1 VGVVKLSDELWLGT
15 KDQSNCEIAR
25 SLRNIFKYS
34 ATSNLNTGKALFDR
48 GGVMSYQD
56 QVN

>member
-25 SLRNIFKYS
+25 SLRNAFKCS
-34 ATSNLNTGKALFDR
+34 ATELTDTGKALFDR
-48 GGVMSYQD
+48 GGVMSYRD
-56 QVN
+56 